1 MPLAFKPKTEKE
13 LSTIA
18 PAGQYEFQVLE
29 AEDRESKSGN
39 PMIYL
44 KLGVFNGDAMRWHIS
59 DYLVTAMEAKLR
71 HFADTT
77 GLLARYESG
86 QLAAQDCVGRAGRV
100 KLGIEQDKDG
110 KYPDKNVVKDY
121 VLRPAKPLPGAVAA
135 ATPAAAEPPDDVPFN

>member
-1 MPLAFKPKTEKE
+1 MPLAFKPKTENE
-13 LSTIA
+13 LTA
-18 PAGQYEFQVLE
+18 LATVGQYEFQVLE

-100 KLGIEQDKDG
+100 KLGIEQDKEG

-121 VLRPAKPLPGAVAA
+121 VLRPAKPLPGPVAA
-135 ATPAAAEPPDDVPFN
+135 AEVPYPNEPGDTPF

>member
-1 MPLAFKPKTEKE
+1 MALAFKPKTESE
-13 LSTIA
+13 LSTVA

-71 HFADTT
+71 HFADTA

-121 VLRPAKPLPGAVAA
+121 VLRPAKPLPGPVAA
-135 ATPAAAEPPDDVPFN
+135 DAPYPNEPSDTPF